1 MTLSKYEITKQKSD
15 EIDACI
21 IKTLQSK
28 QSFRVEAGAGSG
40 KTYSL
45 NKVIDWIQ
53 VNYWQSLN
61 LKKQK
66 VACITYTN
74 AGVDVIASRLRMDSF
89 IEPMTIHTFAW
100 GLIKQFEHELK
111 KKVIEESLLPDGIN
125 GEDFDVVRYEIGAR
139 YVENRIL
146 YLYHND
152 VILLFAKFMDN
163 KKFRRLLTVQ
173 YPIILID
180 EYQDSLKVVI
190 EQFLNRFIDKEEG
203 PQFGFFGDAWQT
215 IYEKSSCGIIDSAN
229 IVVIGKEAN
238 FRSQQVIVDVL
249 NKMRP
254 ELPQITATDDN
265 EGFVKVITCN
275 DFCGER
281 QKGYYKGEL
290 PNDILIERINH
301 LQEKLDADYQWN
313 DKGQHITLMI
323 THKMLAKQQDYI
335 NLLDLLNDR
344 LKDGNDP
351 YLKFFFKVVE
361 PLYSALE
368 VKQLTRIFDVLGSRG
383 YPIECKRQK
392 RIWGKLEKQL
402 EKGRKGTIGDVM
414 RVFFEQREIQIPIPP
429 KVQENHKKYLDDPDS
444 QYGRGTIGY
453 LYGISYSE
461 VLNALD
467 FLSPDAEYST
477 DHGVKGEEY
486 QNVLFVVGR
495 GWNEYQFDKYMGCD
509 PDELKGNEYDAYVRN
524 RNLFYVCCS
533 RPRKRLVLFVTI
545 PVEGDFMAY
554 LQKVFGIENVCTYS
568 EFMNGNN

>member
-1 MTLSKYEITKQKSD
+1 MALGKYEIAKQKSD

-53 VNYWQSLN
+53 DNYWKSLN

-100 GLIKQFEHELK
+100 GLIKQFEYELK
-111 KKVIEESLLPDGIN
+111 KKVIDENLLPDGIS
-125 GEDFDVVRYEIGAR
+125 GEDFDVVRYETGAR

-146 YLYHND
+146 HLYHND
-152 VILLFAKFMDN
+152 VILLFAGFMDN
-163 KKFRRLLTVQ
+163 KKFRQLLTVQ

-180 EYQDSLKVVI
+180 EYQDSLKVI
-190 EQFLNRFIDKEEG
+190 IDKFLNWFIDKKEG

-215 IYEKSSCGIIDSAN
+215 IYERSSCGIIESAN
-229 IVVIGKEAN
+229 IVVIGKKAN

-254 ELPQITATDDN
+254 DLPQIAATDVND
-265 EGFVKVITCN
+265 GLVKVITCN
-275 DFCGER
+275 DFCGVR

-290 PNDILIERINH
+290 PDNILIERIDN
-301 LQEKLDADYQWN
+301 LQKKLDKDYQWKN
-313 DKGQHITLMI
+313 DKQNITLMI
-323 THKMLAKQQDYI
+323 THKMLAKQQNYAD
-335 NLLDLLNDR
+335 LLDLLDER
-344 LKDGNDP
+344 LKDGDDP
-351 YLKFFFKVVE
+351 YLKFFTEVVE

-368 VKQLTRIFDVLGSRG
+368 EKQLTRIFDVLESRR
-383 YPIECKRQK
+383 YPIVYKGQK
-392 RIWGKLEKQL
+392 RIWNELKKQL
-402 EKGRKGTIGDVM
+402 EEARKGTIGDVM
-414 RVFFEQREIQIPIPP
+414 KVLFEQREIQIPIPP
-429 KVQENHKKYLDDPDS
+429 KVQESHKKYLDDSDN
-444 QYGRGTIGY
+444 QYGKSTIGC
-453 LYGISYSE
+453 LYNISYSE
-461 VLNALD
+461 VLNVLK
-467 FLSPDAEYST
+467 FLSPNAEYST

-486 QNVLFVVGR
+486 QNVLFVIGR
-495 GWNEYQFDKYMGCD
+495 GWNNYQFDKYMGCD
-509 PDELKGNEYDAYVRN
+509 SSKLKGNEQDAYVRN

-533 RPRKRLVLFVTI
+533 RPRKRLVLFITI
-545 PVEGDFMAY
+545 PVEGTFMIY
-554 LQKVFGIENVCTYS
+554 LRKLFGVENICTYS
-568 EFMNGNN
+568 EFMDGNR

>member
-1 MTLSKYEITKQKSD
+1 MTLSKYEIAKQKSD

-21 IKTLQSK
+21 IKALQSK

-190 EQFLNRFIDKEEG
+190 EQFLNWFIDKEEG

-290 PNDILIERINH
+290 PNDILIERINN

-414 RVFFEQREIQIPIPP
+414 RVLFEQREIQIPIPP

-444 QYGRGTIGY
+444 Q
-453 LYGISYSE
+453 SYSE

>member
-1 MTLSKYEITKQKSD
+1 LGKYEIAKKKSD

-21 IKTLQSK
+21 IETLQSK

-53 VNYWQSLN
+53 DNYWQSLS

-74 AGVDVIASRLRMDSF
+74 AGVDVIASRLRIDSF

-100 GLIKQFEHELK
+100 GLIKQFEYELK
-111 KKVIEESLLPDGIN
+111 KKVIEENLLPDGIK

-146 YLYHND
+146 YLHHND
-152 VILLFAKFMDN
+152 VISLFARFMDN
-163 KKFRRLLTVQ
+163 KKFRKLLTVQ

-180 EYQDSLKVVI
+180 EYQDSLKAI
-190 EQFLNRFIDKEEG
+190 INQFLNWYIDKKEG

-215 IYEKSSCGIIDSAN
+215 IYEKSSCGIVDSEN

-238 FRSQQVIVDVL
+238 FRSQQVIVDAL
-249 NKMRP
+249 NEMRP
-254 ELPQITATDDN
+254 ELPQISATDDN
-265 EGFVKVITCN
+265 DGFVKVITCN

-281 QKGYYKGEL
+281 QRGYYKGEL
-290 PNDILIERINH
+290 PNDILMERIKN
-301 LQEKLDADYQWN
+301 LQERLDEAFQWN

-335 NLLDLLNDR
+335 NLLDLLDDR
-344 LKDGNDP
+344 LKDGDDP
-351 YLKFFFKVVE
+351 YLEFFLEVVE

-392 RIWGKLEKQL
+392 RIWSELKKQL
-402 EKGRKGTIGDVM
+402 DEARKKTIGDVM
-414 RVFFEQREIQIPIPP
+414 RLLFERKEIRIPIPP
-429 KVQENHKKYLDDPDS
+429 KVQENHKKYLEDPVN
-444 QYGRGTIGY
+444 QYGRGTIGH
-453 LYGISYSE
+453 LYDISYAE
-461 VLNALD
+461 VLNVLD

-495 GWNEYQFDKYMGCD
+495 GWNNYQFDKYLGCD
-509 PDELKGNEYDAYVRN
+509 PDNLKGSEYDAYVRN

-545 PVEGDFMAY
+545 PVEGTFMTY
-554 LQKVFGIENVCTYS
+554 LQKVFGVENVCTYS
-568 EFMNGNN
+568 EFMSEYK